1 MRKLMMVAFAACA
14 ALITGCVSAPVPPMD
29 SRVTIAPN
37 LGLKLYVTDVRCAKG
52 TSQYLTF
59 QANVVNNTDSELRV
73 QWKVQWLDP
82 DGMEIDSVVSTWN
95 DASIQPYEIK
105 GLKGTA
111 PRMDA
116 ADMRFYV
123 REMN

>member
-1 MRKLMMVAFAACA
+1 MKKLMMMAFAAGV
-14 ALITGCVSAPVPPMD
+14 ALLTGCVSAPVPPMD
-29 SRVTIAPN
+29 SRVTIPPN
-37 LGLKLYVTDVRCAKG
+37 LGRQLYVTDVRCAKG

-59 QANVVNNTDSELRV
+59 QANVVNNTGSELRV

-82 DGMEIDSVVSTWN
+82 DGMEIDSLVSSWN
-95 DASIQPYEIK
+95 SVAIQPYDIK

-111 PRMDA
+111 PQTNA

-123 REMN
+123 REME

>member
-1 MRKLMMVAFAACA
+1 MRKLMMMAFAAGV
-14 ALITGCVSAPVPPMD
+14 ALLTGCVSAPVPPMD

-37 LGLKLYVTDVRCAKG
+37 LGQKLYVSDVRCAKG

-59 QANVVNNTDSELRV
+59 QANVVNNTGSELRV

-95 DASIQPYEIK
+95 DAAIQPYDIK

-111 PRMDA
+111 PRPDA

>member
-1 MRKLMMVAFAACA
+1 MKKLMMIVFVAGA
-14 ALITGCVSAPVPPMD
+14 ALLTGCVSAPVPPMD
-29 SRVTIAPN
+29 SRVTVAPN
-37 LGLKLYVTDVRCAKG
+37 LGQKLYVTDVRCAKG

-59 QANVVNNTDSELRV
+59 QANVVNNTGSELRV

-95 DASIQPYEIK
+95 SVAIQPYDIK

-111 PRMDA
+111 PSSNA

-123 REMN
+123 REME

>member
-1 MRKLMMVAFAACA
+1 MKRLMIIAFAAGV
-14 ALITGCVSAPVPPMD
+14 ALLTGCVSAPIPPMD

-37 LGLKLYVTDVRCAKG
+37 LGRKLYVTDVRCTKG
-52 TSQYLTF
+52 SSPYLTF
-59 QANVVNNTDSELRV
+59 QANVVNNTGSELRV

-95 DASIQPYEIK
+95 DAAIQPYDIK

-111 PRMDA
+111 PRTNA

>member
-1 MRKLMMVAFAACA
+1 MKKMMMMLFAAGVA
-14 ALITGCVSAPVPPMD
+14 VFTGCVSAPVPPMD

-37 LGLKLYVTDVRCAKG
+37 LGRKLYVTDVRCAKG

-59 QANVVNNTDSELRV
+59 QANVVNNTGSELRV

-82 DGMEIDSVVSTWN
+82 DGMEIDSLVSSWN
-95 DASIQPYEIK
+95 SVAIQPYDIK

-111 PRMDA
+111 PRTDA

-123 REMN
+123 REME